1 VNAGR
6 QANIGLALSVV
17 SLILIPFAY
26 AWIPAA
32 GHNPDWMGFVV
43 PIGEWGGL
51 ACAVAAIW
59 LGGNARR
66 AGQTLPAATWASR
79 IGAATIVLWFVAF
92 LVVAT
97 TYH

>member
-1 VNAGR
+1 MTAAR
-6 QANIGLALSVV
+6 QATIGLGLGVL

-32 GHNPDWMGFVV
+32 GHNPDWMAFVV

-66 AGQTLPAATWASR
+66 AGQTSPAARWAPR
-79 IGAATIVLWFVAF
+79 VGATTIVFWFLSF
-92 LVVAT
+92 LVVVAS
-97 TYH
+97 YR